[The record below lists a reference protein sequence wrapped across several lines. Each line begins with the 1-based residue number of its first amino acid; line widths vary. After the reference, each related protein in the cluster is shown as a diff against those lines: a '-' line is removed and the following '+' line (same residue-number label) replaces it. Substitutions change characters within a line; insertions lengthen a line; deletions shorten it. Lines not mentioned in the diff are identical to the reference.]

1 MNEKWKP
8 TMSDKQVRA
17 LEKEAFIGDKKELGF
32 DQEELK
38 PEGRNDNNKNK
49 KKNVDAAPAQ
59 PGITSNDAE
68 DAQII
73 SLKSRE
79 EFIKRFLKKQSQM
92 KELDSK
98 FSDSAEKLEKI
109 ESLQAELRKIDSDID
124 IIREHVKILVK
135 RGDEQEEI
143 NEGNK
148 FIKALEI
155 KRKNRS
161 EELDELKSLLV
172 RPELLILL
180 TLYPIENYHE
190 CVGPK

>member
-155 KRKNRS
+155 K
-161 EELDELKSLLV
+161 
-172 RPELLILL
+172 
-180 TLYPIENYHE
+180 
-190 CVGPK
+190 